1 MAVTVEAIMCDKE
14 KQSIRQGKGILFPF
28 QNLTVNINV
37 GDFDIPDPKNP
48 ETMHA

>member
-14 KQSIRQGKGILFPF
+14 KQSSGRDGKGILFPF

-37 GDFDIPDPKNP
+37 EDFDIPDPKNP
-48 ETMHA
+48 KD